1 MNADRYRPPKAA
13 TPSPALERPP
23 TAKQHLDPT
32 ERRTCVA
39 EQQPSFDAAKYKK
52 AQREQWNK
60 DGAAW
65 RRWNPT
71 LDRWYGEVTRQMLD
85 LARIEPGQRI
95 LDVAAGAGEPAVS
108 AAERVGPGGYVLA
121 TDIAE
126 GIVELA
132 LQVARER
139 GLKQIEGRAMDGEKL
154 DLRDASFDAVLC
166 RLGLMYMPH
175 PVTALREWRRVLRPG
190 GRVAVVVFSTPDRNS
205 WGALPAS
212 IIRRRAQLPPPVP
225 GQPGPFSLGAPGV
238 LEGIFNQAG
247 FADPDIRAVP
257 VPLTMASSA
266 EYVRVAREAF
276 GAFNAMMAHLPPRER
291 ESVWN
296 EVEGSMR
303 SFESSGGFEVPGEC
317 LVAAAT
323 KRS

>member
-1 MNADRYRPPKAA
+1 MAGD
-13 TPSPALERPP
+13 
-23 TAKQHLDPT
+23 
-32 ERRTCVA
+32 
-39 EQQPSFDAAKYKK
+39 QPSFDAAKYKN
-52 AQREQWNK
+52 AQREQWNR

-85 LARIEPGQRI
+85 LARIRPGQRV
-95 LDVAAGAGEPAVS
+95 LDIAAGAGEPAVS

-121 TDIAE
+121 TDISE

-139 GLKQIEGRAMDGEKL
+139 GLEQIEARAMDGEKL
-154 DLRDASFDAVLC
+154 DLPDASFDAVLC

-175 PVTALREWRRVLRPG
+175 PVTALREWRRVLRAG

-205 WGALPAS
+205 WGAMPAS
-212 IIRRRAQLPPPVP
+212 IIRRRAQLPPPAP
-225 GQPGPFSLGAPGV
+225 GQPGPFSLGGPGV
-238 LEGIFNQAG
+238 LEEIFRQAG
-247 FADPDIRAVP
+247 FADPEIHAVP
-257 VPLTMASSA
+257 VPHRMASAA
-266 EYVRVAREAF
+266 EYVRVASEAF
-276 GAFNAMMAHLPPRER
+276 GAFNAMMAHLSPRER

-303 SFESSGGFEVPGEC
+303 SFESPGGFEVPGEC
-317 LVAAAT
+317 LVGAAT
-323 KRS
+323 K

>member
-1 MNADRYRPPKAA
+1 M
-13 TPSPALERPP
+13 
-23 TAKQHLDPT
+23 
-32 ERRTCVA
+32 A
-39 EQQPSFDAAKYKK
+39 EQQPSFDADKYKN

-60 DGAAW
+60 DGVAW
-65 RRWNPT
+65 RRWTPT
-71 LDRWYGEVTRQMLD
+71 LELWYGVATRQMLD
-85 LARIEPGQRI
+85 MARIQPGQRI

-108 AAERVGPGGYVLA
+108 AAERVGPSGYVLA
-121 TDIAE
+121 TDISE

-139 GLKQIEGRAMDGEKL
+139 GLEQVETRAMEGEKL
-154 DLRDASFDAVLC
+154 DLPDASFDAVLC

-175 PVTALREWRRVLRPG
+175 PVTALRAWRRALRPG

-205 WGALPAS
+205 WGAMPAS

-238 LEGIFNQAG
+238 LEDVFRQAG
-247 FADPDIRAVP
+247 FADPEVRAVT
-257 VPLTMASSA
+257 VPLRMASSA
-266 EYVRVAREAF
+266 EYVQVAREAF
-276 GAFNAMMAHLPPRER
+276 GAFNAMMAHLSAQER

-303 SFESSGGFEVPGEC
+303 SFESPGGFEVPGEC
-317 LVAAAT
+317 LVGAAT
-323 KRS
+323 K

>member
-1 MNADRYRPPKAA
+1 
-13 TPSPALERPP
+13 
-23 TAKQHLDPT
+23 
-32 ERRTCVA
+32 VA
-39 EQQPSFDAAKYKK
+39 EQQPSFDATKYKN

-60 DGAAW
+60 NGAAW

-85 LARIEPGQRI
+85 QARIQPGQRI
-95 LDVAAGAGEPAVS
+95 LDIAAGAGEPAVS

-121 TDIAE
+121 TDISE

-139 GLKQIEGRAMDGEKL
+139 GFKQIETRVMDGEKL
-154 DLRDASFDAVLC
+154 DLPDASFDAVLC

-175 PVTALREWRRVLRPG
+175 PVTALREWRRALRTG

-205 WGALPAS
+205 WGAVPAS

-225 GQPGPFSLGAPGV
+225 GQPGPFSLGDPGV
-238 LEGIFNQAG
+238 LEGVFRQAG
-247 FADPDIRAVP
+247 FANPEVRTVP
-257 VPLTMASSA
+257 VPHRMASAA

-276 GAFNAMMAHLPPRER
+276 GAFNALMAPLSPQER
-291 ESVWN
+291 ESAWN
-296 EVEGSMR
+296 EVEGAMR
-303 SFESSGGFEVPGEC
+303 SFESPGGFEVPGEC
-317 LVAAAT
+317 LVGAAT
-323 KRS
+323 K

>member
-1 MNADRYRPPKAA
+1 M
-13 TPSPALERPP
+13 
-23 TAKQHLDPT
+23 
-32 ERRTCVA
+32 A
-39 EQQPSFDAAKYKK
+39 EPQPLFDAAKYKN

-85 LARIEPGQRI
+85 LARIQPGQRI
-95 LDVAAGAGEPAVS
+95 LDIAAGAGEPAVS

-121 TDIAE
+121 TDISE

-139 GLKQIEGRAMDGEKL
+139 GLKQIETRAMDGEKL
-154 DLRDASFDAVLC
+154 DLTDASFDAVLC

-175 PVTALREWRRVLRPG
+175 PVTALREWRRALRAG

-205 WGALPAS
+205 WGAMPAS

-225 GQPGPFSLGAPGV
+225 GQPGPFSLGGPGV
-238 LEGIFNQAG
+238 LEGVFRDAG
-247 FADPDIRAVP
+247 FADPEIRAVP
-257 VPLTMASSA
+257 VPHKAASAA
-266 EYVRVAREAF
+266 EYVRVASEAF
-276 GAFNAMMAHLPPRER
+276 GAFNAMMAHLSPEER
-291 ESVWN
+291 ESAWN
-296 EVEGSMR
+296 EVEGSLR
-303 SFESSGGFEVPGEC
+303 RFESPAGFEVPGEC

-323 KRS
+323 K

>member
-1 MNADRYRPPKAA
+1 MAG
-13 TPSPALERPP
+13 
-23 TAKQHLDPT
+23 
-32 ERRTCVA
+32 
-39 EQQPSFDAAKYKK
+39 QQPPFDAAKYKN

-71 LDRWYGEVTRQMLD
+71 LDRWYGDVTRQMLD
-85 LARIEPGQRI
+85 LARIQLGQRI

-121 TDIAE
+121 TDISE

-139 GLKQIEGRAMDGEKL
+139 GLKQVETRVMDGENL
-154 DLRDASFDAVLC
+154 DLPGASFDAVLC

-175 PVTALREWRRVLRPG
+175 PGTALREWRRALRAG

-205 WGALPAS
+205 WGAVPAS

-225 GQPGPFSLGAPGV
+225 GQPGPFSLGGPGV
-238 LEGIFNQAG
+238 LEGIFRQAG
-247 FADPDIRAVP
+247 FANPEIRAVP
-257 VPLTMASSA
+257 VPHRMTSAA
-266 EYVRVAREAF
+266 EYVQVAREAF
-276 GAFNAMMAHLPPRER
+276 GAFNAMMAHLPPQER

-296 EVEGSMR
+296 EVQASMR
-303 SFESSGGFEVPGEC
+303 SFESPGGFEVPGEC
-317 LVAAAT
+317 LVGAAT
-323 KRS
+323 K

>member
-1 MNADRYRPPKAA
+1 V
-13 TPSPALERPP
+13 T
-23 TAKQHLDPT
+23 
-32 ERRTCVA
+32 
-39 EQQPSFDAAKYKK
+39 EQQPSFDATKYKN

-60 DGAAW
+60 NGAAW

-85 LARIEPGQRI
+85 LACIQPGWRI

-139 GLKQIEGRAMDGEKL
+139 GLKQIETRAMDGEKL
-154 DLRDASFDAVLC
+154 DLPDASFDAVLC

-175 PVTALREWRRVLRPG
+175 PVTALREWRRALRPG
-190 GRVAVVVFSTPDRNS
+190 GRVAVVVFSTPDRNI
-205 WGALPAS
+205 WGDMPAS
-212 IIRRRAQLPPPVP
+212 IIRRRAELPHPVP

-238 LEGIFNQAG
+238 LEGVFRQAG
-247 FADPDIRAVP
+247 FADPEVRAVT
-257 VPLTMASSA
+257 VPLRTASSA
-266 EYVRVAREAF
+266 EYVQIAREAF
-276 GAFNAMMAHLPPRER
+276 GAFNAMMAHLPPQER

-296 EVEGSMR
+296 EVKCSMR
-303 SFESSGGFEVPGEC
+303 SFEFSGGFEVPGEC
-317 LVAAAT
+317 LVGAAT
-323 KRS
+323 K

>member
-1 MNADRYRPPKAA
+1 
-13 TPSPALERPP
+13 
-23 TAKQHLDPT
+23 
-32 ERRTCVA
+32 VA
-39 EQQPSFDAAKYKK
+39 EQQPPFDAAKYKN

-85 LARIEPGQRI
+85 LARIQPGQRI
-95 LDVAAGAGEPAVS
+95 LDIAAGAGEPAVS

-121 TDIAE
+121 TDISE

-139 GLKQIEGRAMDGEKL
+139 GLKQVETRAMDGEKL
-154 DLRDASFDAVLC
+154 DLPDASFDAVLC

-175 PVTALREWRRVLRPG
+175 PVTALSEWRRALRAG

-205 WGALPAS
+205 WGAVPAS
-212 IIRRRAQLPPPVP
+212 IIRRGARLPPPVP
-225 GQPGPFSLGAPGV
+225 GQPGPFSLGDPGV
-238 LEGIFNQAG
+238 LEGVFRQAG
-247 FADPDIRAVP
+247 FTHPEVRAVP
-257 VPLTMASSA
+257 VPSRMASAA

-276 GAFNAMMAHLPPRER
+276 GAFNAMMAHLSPQER

-296 EVEGSMR
+296 EVEGAMR
-303 SFESSGGFEVPGEC
+303 SFESPGGFEVPGEC
-317 LVAAAT
+317 LVGAGT
-323 KRS
+323 K

>member
-1 MNADRYRPPKAA
+1 M
-13 TPSPALERPP
+13 
-23 TAKQHLDPT
+23 
-32 ERRTCVA
+32 A
-39 EQQPSFDAAKYKK
+39 EPQPSFDAAKYKN

-65 RRWNPT
+65 RRWNPV
-71 LDRWYGEVTRQMLD
+71 LDRWYGEATRQMLD
-85 LARIEPGQRI
+85 LARIRPGQRI

-108 AAERVGPGGYVLA
+108 AAERVGPGGHVLA
-121 TDIAE
+121 TDISE

-132 LQVARER
+132 RQVARER
-139 GLKQIEGRAMDGEKL
+139 GLGQVETRAMDGEKL
-154 DLRDASFDAVLC
+154 DLPDASFDAVLC

-175 PVTALREWRRVLRPG
+175 PVTALSEWRRALRAG
-190 GRVAVVVFSTPDRNS
+190 GRVAVAVFSTPERNS
-205 WGALPAS
+205 WGAIPAS

-238 LEGIFNQAG
+238 LEGLFRQAG
-247 FADPDIRAVP
+247 FADAEFRAVP
-257 VPLTMASSA
+257 VPHGTASAA

-276 GAFNAMMAHLPPRER
+276 GGFNAMMAHLPAEER

-296 EVEGSMR
+296 EVEGAMR
-303 SFESSGGFEVPGEC
+303 SFESPGGFEVPGEC

-323 KRS
+323 K

>member
-1 MNADRYRPPKAA
+1 MAEEQPP
-13 TPSPALERPP
+13 
-23 TAKQHLDPT
+23 
-32 ERRTCVA
+32 
-39 EQQPSFDAAKYKK
+39 FDAAKYKN

-85 LARIEPGQRI
+85 LALIQTGQRI
-95 LDVAAGAGEPAVS
+95 LDIAAGAGEPAVS
-108 AAERVGPGGYVLA
+108 AAERVGPSGHVLA
-121 TDIAE
+121 TDISE

-139 GLKQIEGRAMDGEKL
+139 GLKQVETRVMDGEKL
-154 DLRDASFDAVLC
+154 DLSDASFDAVLC

-175 PVTALREWRRVLRPG
+175 PVTALSEWRRVLRAG

-205 WGALPAS
+205 WGAVPAS

-225 GQPGPFSLGAPGV
+225 GQPGPFSLGGRGV
-238 LEGIFNQAG
+238 LESVFRQAG
-247 FADPDIRAVP
+247 FANPEIRAVP
-257 VPLTMASSA
+257 VPSRMASAA

-276 GAFNAMMAHLPPRER
+276 GAFNAMLAQLSPQER

-296 EVEGSMR
+296 EVEASLR
-303 SFESSGGFEVPGEC
+303 SFESPDGFEVPGEC
-317 LVAAAT
+317 LVGAAT
-323 KRS
+323 K

>member
-1 MNADRYRPPKAA
+1 MSS
-13 TPSPALERPP
+13 PS
-23 TAKQHLDPT
+23 
-32 ERRTCVA
+32 
-39 EQQPSFDAAKYKK
+39 SFDAAKYKN

-65 RRWNPT
+65 RRWNPV
-71 LDRWYGEVTRQMLD
+71 LDRWYGEATRQMLD
-85 LARIEPGQRI
+85 LARIRPSQRI

-108 AAERVGPGGYVLA
+108 AAERVGPGGHVLA
-121 TDIAE
+121 TDISE

-132 LQVARER
+132 RQVARER
-139 GLKQIEGRAMDGEKL
+139 GLGQVETRAMDGEKL
-154 DLRDASFDAVLC
+154 DLPDASFDAVLC

-175 PVTALREWRRVLRPG
+175 PVTALSEWRRVLRAG
-190 GRVAVVVFSTPDRNS
+190 GRVAVAVFSTPERNS
-205 WGALPAS
+205 WGAIPAS

-238 LEGIFNQAG
+238 LEGLFRQAG
-247 FADPDIRAVP
+247 FADTEIRAVP
-257 VPLTMASSA
+257 VPHGMASAA

-276 GAFNAMMAHLPPRER
+276 GGFNAMMAHLRAEER

-296 EVEGSMR
+296 EVEGAMR
-303 SFESSGGFEVPGEC
+303 SFESPGGFEVPGEC

-323 KRS
+323 K

>member
-1 MNADRYRPPKAA
+1 M
-13 TPSPALERPP
+13 
-23 TAKQHLDPT
+23 
-32 ERRTCVA
+32 A
-39 EQQPSFDAAKYKK
+39 EQQSSFDAAKYKN

-85 LARIEPGQRI
+85 LARIQPGQRV
-95 LDVAAGAGEPAVS
+95 LDIAAGAGEPAVS

-121 TDIAE
+121 TDISE

-132 LQVARER
+132 LEVARER
-139 GLKQIEGRAMDGEKL
+139 GLSHVETRAMDGEKL
-154 DLRDASFDAVLC
+154 DLPDASFDAVLC

-175 PVTALREWRRVLRPG
+175 PVTALREWRRVLRAG

-205 WGALPAS
+205 WGAMPAS
-212 IIRRRAQLPPPVP
+212 IIRRRAQLAPPVP
-225 GQPGPFSLGAPGV
+225 GQPGPFSLGGPGV
-238 LEGIFNQAG
+238 LEDVFRQAR
-247 FADPDIRAVP
+247 FADPEVRAVA
-257 VPLTMASSA
+257 VPHRTASAA

-276 GAFNAMMAHLPPRER
+276 GAFNAMMAHLPPQER

-296 EVEGSMR
+296 EVAGSMR
-303 SFESSGGFEVPGEC
+303 AFESPGGFEVPGEC
-317 LVAAAT
+317 LVGAAT
-323 KRS
+323 K

>member
-1 MNADRYRPPKAA
+1 
-13 TPSPALERPP
+13 
-23 TAKQHLDPT
+23 
-32 ERRTCVA
+32 VA
-39 EQQPSFDAAKYKK
+39 EQQPSFDAAKYKNV
-52 AQREQWNK
+52 QREQWNK

-65 RRWNPT
+65 RRWNPI

-85 LARIEPGQRI
+85 LARIQPGQRI
-95 LDVAAGAGEPAVS
+95 LDVATGAGEPAVS
-108 AAERVGPGGYVLA
+108 AAERVGPSGYVLA

-139 GLKQIEGRAMDGEKL
+139 GLKQIETRAMDGEKL
-154 DLRDASFDAVLC
+154 DLPDASFDAVLC

-175 PVTALREWRRVLRPG
+175 PVTALREWRRALRPG

-205 WGALPAS
+205 WGAMPAS
-212 IIRRRAQLPPPVP
+212 IIRGRAQLLPPVP

-238 LEGIFNQAG
+238 LEGVFREAG
-247 FADPDIRAVP
+247 FADPEVHTVP
-257 VPLTMASSA
+257 VPLRMASSA

-276 GAFNAMMAHLPPRER
+276 GAFNAMMAHLPTQER
-291 ESVWN
+291 DSVWN

-303 SFESSGGFEVPGEC
+303 SFESPGGFEVPGEC
-317 LVAAAT
+317 LVGAAT
-323 KRS
+323 K

>member
-1 MNADRYRPPKAA
+1 MADQE
-13 TPSPALERPP
+13 SPF
-23 TAKQHLDPT
+23 DP
-32 ERRTCVA
+32 
-39 EQQPSFDAAKYKK
+39 AKYKN

-65 RRWNPT
+65 RRWNPV
-71 LDRWYGEVTRQMLD
+71 LDRWYGEATRQMLD
-85 LARIEPGQRI
+85 LARIRPGQRI

-108 AAERVGPGGYVLA
+108 AAERVGPGGHVLA
-121 TDIAE
+121 TDISE

-132 LQVARER
+132 RQVARER
-139 GLKQIEGRAMDGEKL
+139 GLGQVETRAMDGEKL
-154 DLRDASFDAVLC
+154 DLPDASFDAVLC

-175 PVTALREWRRVLRPG
+175 PVTALSEWRRALRAG
-190 GRVAVVVFSTPDRNS
+190 GRVAVAVFSTPERNS
-205 WGALPAS
+205 WGAIPAS

-238 LEGIFNQAG
+238 LEGLFRQAG
-247 FADPDIRAVP
+247 FADTEIRAVP
-257 VPLTMASSA
+257 VPHGMASAA

-276 GAFNAMMAHLPPRER
+276 GGFNAMMAHLPAEER

-296 EVEGSMR
+296 EVEGAMR
-303 SFESSGGFEVPGEC
+303 SFESPGGFEVPGEC

-323 KRS
+323 K